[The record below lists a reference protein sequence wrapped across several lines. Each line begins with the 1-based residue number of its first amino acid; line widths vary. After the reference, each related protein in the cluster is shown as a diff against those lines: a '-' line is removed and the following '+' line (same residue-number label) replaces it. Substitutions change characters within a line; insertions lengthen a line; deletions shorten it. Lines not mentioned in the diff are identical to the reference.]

1 MFDKIIYTFL
11 GLFSKVISKLQYYI
25 LVIVDWKIYL
35 LSKFRRFVKGETKIT
50 KTERDWLKGYA
61 KWKKEQN
68 QANKS
73 YK

>member
-11 GLFSKVISKLQYYI
+11 EKTQYYI
-25 LVIVDWKIYL
+25 SVIIDWKIYL
-35 LSKFRRFVKGETKIT
+35 LTKVNRFVKGETKIT

-68 QANKS
+68 QLKSRINKNDTE
-73 YK
+73 